1 MSSPH
6 PLDPVLLET
15 VPRLA
20 AAEVVK
26 QVLDAHD
33 IGCWL
38 KPERA
43 PKHRWFHATLG
54 LHQGACE
61 IWVAQERLEEARA
74 VLLEARAAG
83 KELSEHENE
92 YFGPDK
98 S

>member
-26 QVLDAHD
+26 QILDAHA

-38 KPERA
+38 KPQRA
-43 PKHRWFHATLG
+43 AKHRWFHATLG

-61 IWVAQERLEEARA
+61 IYVARERVAEAQA
-74 VLLEARAAG
+74 VLAEARAAG
-83 KELSEHENE
+83 ETLRAHEDE
-92 YFGPDK
+92 IFGPEEA
-98 S
+98 